1 MAAATVTSTRE
12 KEAVPIEVDSGA
24 LGLSGSFLTV
34 SVSETTGPSKLSVLT
49 HDLY

>member
-1 MAAATVTSTRE
+1 
-12 KEAVPIEVDSGA
+12 VDSGV
-24 LGLSGSFLTV
+24 LGLSGSFLSV